1 MGPPHQLDVQP
12 CFVLKEPG
20 SILLFLVV
28 FIAQIKRLLDKVRV
42 LCVQD
47 DGLLLNLLHD
57 VRIWSFGLREEAH
70 LVRVAPA
77 HVSLRVKHVVVE
89 VPRDALAR
97 SLVARQIDVNLPL
110 ERLDWAL
117 LGPNGKVIAQH
128 RQMILNVTLV
138 VVLAQ
143 GINVRTH
150 LQLLLQAGHQVRRRR
165 HRGWQSHRKPNLLL
179 RHKRKVR
186 SLVVFKLVV
195 RVDLSLGQGS
205 ERLWDNATSL
215 LFAGVGRR

>member
-1 MGPPHQLDVQP
+1 
-12 CFVLKEPG
+12 
-20 SILLFLVV
+20 
-28 FIAQIKRLLDKVRV
+28 
-42 LCVQD
+42 
-47 DGLLLNLLHD
+47 
-57 VRIWSFGLREEAH
+57 
-70 LVRVAPA
+70 
-77 HVSLRVKHVVVE
+77 
-89 VPRDALAR
+89 
-97 SLVARQIDVNLPL
+97 
-110 ERLDWAL
+110 
-117 LGPNGKVIAQH
+117 
-128 RQMILNVTLV
+128 MILNVTLV

-165 HRGWQSHRKPNLLL
+165 HRGWQSHRKPNLLI

-215 LFAGVGRR
+215 LFAGVGRRLRSQCRNTFLLLVGQIVLEIPFARSKVLVLLAPFIFH